1 MDDLSRWS
9 ENNAQEIVAGGGG
22 SFFQTKDKYTANRY
36 SGNGKSNK
44 ILQALSK
51 EQYSPKRFNFL
62 KLKDAA
68 DASCFISL
76 NFSRSFNL
84 DQSILSVSFEN

>member
-1 MDDLSRWS
+1 MISQDEAKTMHRKSLPGAGVLSFRQKI
-9 ENNAQEIVAGGGG
+9 N
-22 SFFQTKDKYTANRY
+22 TTANRY

-68 DASCFISL
+68 DASCFTSL
-76 NFSRSFNL
+76 KFSRSFNL
-84 DQSILSVSFEN
+84 DQSILSASFET